1 MGPLELA
8 RRYVDALNRGDREE
22 AASLLTADAEV
33 VLPGG
38 TLHGREAFLQH
49 GAGAGD
55 APTRE
60 AFEVEEVAEGEELVL
75 RGRYVMRWA
84 DSGEVAQ
91 ELPAAVSFD
100 VEGDLIARVVFAPR
114 PS

>member
-1 MGPLELA
+1 
-8 RRYVDALNRGDREE
+8 
-22 AASLLTADAEV
+22 
-33 VLPGG
+33 
-38 TLHGREAFLQH
+38 
-49 GAGAGD
+49 
-55 APTRE
+55 
-60 AFEVEEVAEGEELVL
+60 VEEVAEGEELVL

-114 PS
+114 PG